1 METRVTCVDLRRAN
15 PSVLLECTQ
24 VQGVLGMKFTAELPY
39 DSYCKLLRCTCC
51 KSNAELMSKT
61 NLDFEI
67 ASPNS
72 LVIHD
77 SVDGCFTPSSILPS
91 RCKAW
96 VIKEFPHDMDG
107 VWLTICPT
115 GAHETFEYSISHD
128 EYLRLKAMAG
138 IAPDVPLTKGITVKS
153 IGVVGI
159 GDVSHLF
166 VTIDEERKVHFQNC
180 ISVKNY
186 DVSAHLAE

>member
-1 METRVTCVDLRRAN
+1 METRVTGVHLKIARR
-15 PSVLLECTQ
+15 SVLLECVQ
-24 VQGVLGMKFTAELPY
+24 FQGVLRIKFTAELSAN
-39 DSYCKLLRCTCC
+39 SYLELLRYTCC
-51 KSNAELMSKT
+51 KSKAELMSKT

-115 GAHETFEYSISHD
+115 GSHKTFEYSISHD
-128 EYLRLKAMAG
+128 EYLRLKAIAG

-186 DVSAHLAE
+186 NVSAHLAE